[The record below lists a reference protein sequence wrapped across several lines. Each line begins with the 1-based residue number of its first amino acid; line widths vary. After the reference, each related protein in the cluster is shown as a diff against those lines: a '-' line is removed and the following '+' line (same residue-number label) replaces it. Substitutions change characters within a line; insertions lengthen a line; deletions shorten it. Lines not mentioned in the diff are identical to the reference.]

1 MATIYG
7 DAPAEYPYMPQK
19 KKKQKYTMTTR
30 VIDFT
35 NNLPITSG
43 AWNRLGN
50 ATTAWAVS
58 DILQFI
64 HIRAG
69 QTVLAVQ
76 VELLTYSKDTA
87 DAIEVGYG
95 SDVDRWGR
103 FNLYGNPNLTAV
115 GMKQVTYGETASRN
129 STNVPTTVPEIPC
142 QPLYFA
148 SADTIDIK
156 ILRAA
161 VQGKIRVIVHLL
173 EDDR

>member
-1 MATIYG
+1 MATTYG
-7 DAPAEYPYMPQK
+7 DAPAEYPYMPQRR
-19 KKKQKYTMTTR
+19 KKQKYTMITR
-30 VIDFT
+30 VVDFT

-43 AWNRLGN
+43 KWNQNGN

-58 DILQFI
+58 DVLQLI

-76 VELLTYSKDTA
+76 IELLTYSKDKA
-87 DAIEVGYG
+87 DTIEVGYG

-103 FNLYGNPNLTAV
+103 FNLYGNPNLTV
-115 GMKQVTYGETASRN
+115 EGMKQATYGETASRN
-129 STNVPTTVPEIPC
+129 STNVPTTVPEIPVK
-142 QPLYFA
+142 PLYFA
-148 SADTIDIK
+148 AADTVDIK

-161 VQGKIRVIVHLL
+161 VQGKIRLIVHLL